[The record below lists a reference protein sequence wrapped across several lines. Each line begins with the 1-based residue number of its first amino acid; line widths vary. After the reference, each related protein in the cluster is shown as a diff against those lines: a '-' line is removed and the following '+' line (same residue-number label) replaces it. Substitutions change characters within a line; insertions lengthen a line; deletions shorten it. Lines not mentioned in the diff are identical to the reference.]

1 MNAKVQQFISNLVAE
16 FQLDEARVNE
26 MWKMVDTVAPVTTTK
41 ETPVTTTKETPV
53 TTKCSHTFTKGI
65 KEGEKC
71 GKTVKKG
78 CDFCAAH
85 SKSTKV
91 SFSCNHTFNK
101 GNKEGERCS
110 VKVATENGRCS
121 KHTIPD
127 ENDKKMSLKKW
138 EGILFSQIPE
148 ILVKYYKQEK
158 DYLDG
163 AKLTRTTANNVA
175 AWILLKYETY
185 FVHEDPADYSNG
197 IIDFHSEMRDSLT
210 DFDVHPANTMMA
222 GYFDDD
228 ANVPDESNVD
238 EYKMY
243 NEGKAEYERAKK
255 IYASQYP

>member
-1 MNAKVQQFISNLVAE
+1 M
-16 FQLDEARVNE
+16 
-26 MWKMVDTVAPVTTTK
+26 TTK
-41 ETPVTTTKETPV
+41 EA
-53 TTKCSHTFTKGI
+53 TKCLHTFTKGT

-78 CDFCAAH
+78 GDFCAAH

-110 VKVATENGRCS
+110 VKVATEHGFCS
-121 KHTIPD
+121 KHTAPN

-175 AWILLKYETY
+175 AWILLKYETH
-185 FVHEDPADYSNG
+185 FVHEDPADYNDG
-197 IIDFHSEMRDSLT
+197 VVDFHSDMRDSLS
-210 DFDVHPANTMMA
+210 DYDVHPAYMMA
-222 GYFDDD
+222 AYFDDN

-238 EYKMY
+238 EY
-243 NEGKAEYERAKK
+243 NEYKAEYERAKK